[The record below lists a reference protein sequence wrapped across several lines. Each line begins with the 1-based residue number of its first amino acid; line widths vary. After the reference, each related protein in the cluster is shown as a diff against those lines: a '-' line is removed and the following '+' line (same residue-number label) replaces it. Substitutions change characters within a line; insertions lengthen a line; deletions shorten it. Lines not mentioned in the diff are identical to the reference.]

1 MTEKEIIQYLK
12 DNKKNG
18 IIYAFMPEDVKNW
31 IQQKCFNVELLIW
44 CNSDWEVLHGDETFD
59 EDRLIALPENFRIET
74 EIEYEDFDIN
84 EDGYFTIDGFHYL
97 WCCWQ
102 DFLMEYSPRYIN
114 FGGWQYDGCDDWF
127 MNPHIFYN
135 DRLLEHYKKME
146 IDGKKVKPIIPIK
159 IRFFKRK

>member
-12 DNKKNG
+12 DNRIKG
-18 IIYAFMPEDVKNW
+18 VAFGFMPEDVRIWCHNNRKS
-31 IQQKCFNVELLIW
+31 LLIG
-44 CNSDWEVLHGDETFD
+44 SIRGTWESVFKQSESLNKFV
-59 EDRLIALPENFRIET
+59 IVCLPEDFRLEVET
-74 EIEYEDFDIN
+74 EIEYEDFDID
-84 EDGYFTIDGFHYL
+84 EDGYFTVDGFHYL

-135 DRLLEHYKKME
+135 DRLLEHYQNVEKIKS
-146 IDGKKVKPIIPIK
+146 ILPIK